1 MLAKEW
7 TEKYFQAL
15 REVSRN
21 IGLCRIFITGLN
33 TNIDGLRHVRGQEI
47 EKVINDE
54 KLADEVLHKLN
65 NPPREIVTFSDVLA
79 GILYCAK
86 TGDGEEWFIREPKIT
101 EEIKSVFGYDR
112 LRMGGQCGIM
122 TNVLALM
129 NLKVIPN
136 VVELP
141 PLQAEQFTKNCGEIL
156 IPRFE
161 DEKIV
166 FKKPLEAAREG
177 DKVFIHWIFEFDN
190 QFKARINH
198 EIIEAPVENRFIATY
213 DDENIKL
220 KTDPAFREG
229 TLKVIQKV
237 GKVILSGYHMLQ
249 KSYPDGSKPED
260 HIKETLELIN
270 SWRERNPEIRIHS
283 EIGFLADPELRKS
296 VLDMVAPNVDSLGL
310 NEDELADNLHT
321 LGQRN
326 GLAEIKA
333 LDARK
338 IYVGSRKIL
347 EKYRLSRIMVHTR
360 EFSLSLTSS
369 NYGIHPRD
377 ELHSLMFGSLFAAT
391 LAHTGNFPTIQ
402 AAEKTLKSSRLKVS
416 MKGREEHRKLAE
428 LLESEEGYPKQKF
441 LKEGF
446 TETEPSIA
454 FVPSKLTEPKATVG
468 MGDTITSATLAAEEA
483 LTCRAKN
490 TKTINKH
497 HNYR

>member
-1 MLAKEW
+1 MLVKEW
-7 TEKYFQAL
+7 IEKYFQAL
-15 REVSRN
+15 QEVKRN
-21 IGLCRIFITGLN
+21 IGLCHMFITGLN
-33 TNIDGLRHVRGQEI
+33 TNIDGLKHVRGPEI
-47 EKVINDE
+47 EKIVNEE
-54 KLADEVLHKLN
+54 KLAEEVLHKLN

-86 TGDGEEWFIREPKIT
+86 NGDGEEWFIRKPRIT
-101 EEIKSVFGYDR
+101 EMIKSVFGYDR

-161 DEKIV
+161 GGKIV
-166 FKKPLEAAREG
+166 FKKPLEAAREE

-198 EIIEAPVENRFIATY
+198 EIVEAPVENRFIATY

-237 GKVILSGYHMLQ
+237 GRVILSGYHMLQ
-249 KSYPDGSKPED
+249 KVYPDGSKPED
-260 HIKETLELIN
+260 YIRETLDLIN

-283 EIGFLADPELRKS
+283 EIGFLAEPDLRKS

-321 LGQRN
+321 LGDRD

-333 LDARK
+333 LDAPK
-338 IYVGSRKIL
+338 IYMGARKIL
-347 EKYRLSRIMVHTR
+347 EKYHLPRIMVHTR
-360 EFSLSLTSS
+360 EFSLSLTTP

-377 ELHSLMFGSLFAAT
+377 ELYSIMFGSLFAAT

-402 AAEKTLKSSRLKVS
+402 VAEKTLKSGELKVS
-416 MKGREEHRKLAE
+416 MRGMAEHQKLAE
-428 LLESEEGYPKQKF
+428 LLENEEGYPKQKF
-441 LKEGF
+441 LEEGF
-446 TETEPSIA
+446 TDTEPSIA

-468 MGDTITSATLAAEEA
+468 MGDTITSATLAAQEA
-483 LTCRAKN
+483 LTRRAK
-490 TKTINKH
+490 KH
-497 HNYR
+497 QNN

>member
-15 REVSRN
+15 GEVGRN

-47 EKVINDE
+47 EKIINEE
-54 KLADEVLHKLN
+54 KLAEEVLYKLN

-141 PLQAEQFTKNCGEIL
+141 PLQAEQFTSDYGEIL

-161 DEKIV
+161 SGRIV

-190 QFKARINH
+190 QFKAKINH
-198 EIIEAPVENRFIATY
+198 EIVKAPVENRFIATY

-229 TLKVIQKV
+229 TIKVIKEV
-237 GKVILSGYHMLQ
+237 GRVILSGYHMLQ

-260 HIKETLELIN
+260 HIRETLELID
-270 SWRERNPEIRIHS
+270 SWKERNPEIRIHS

-296 VLDMVAPNVDSLGL
+296 VLDMVAPKVDSLGL
-310 NEDELADNLHT
+310 NEDELADNLYT
-321 LGQRN
+321 LGWKDN
-326 GLAEIKA
+326 LAEIKA
-333 LDARK
+333 LDAPK
-338 IYVGSRKIL
+338 IYKGARKIL
-347 EKYRLSRIMVHTR
+347 EKYCLSRIMVHTR
-360 EFSLSLTSS
+360 EFSLSLTTS

-377 ELHSLMFGSLFAAT
+377 ELSSIMFGSLFAAT
-391 LAHTGNFPTIQ
+391 LAHSGNFPTIQ
-402 AAEKTLKSSRLKVS
+402 TAEKTLKSGELKVS
-416 MKGREEHRKLAE
+416 ERGIWEHRKLAE
-428 LLESEEGYPKQKF
+428 ILESEEGYPKQKF
-441 LKEGF
+441 LEEGF
-446 TETEPSIA
+446 TESEPSVA
-454 FVPSKLTEPKATVG
+454 FTPSKLTEPKATVG

-483 LTCRAKN
+483 LTRRAK
-490 TKTINKH
+490 KH
-497 HNYR
+497 QNN